1 MSLFTAD
8 IEKKVDEIKKE
19 LYRQIQEAAIPYD
32 LDFNMLHNSGEDDI
46 IFVARRTSDS
56 FYIAF
61 DLKQSIFSVNINP
74 YIQPKLKE
82 TKYMFSSLNDT
93 MKCFAALV
101 DYCNHVMSL
110 TKLF

>member
-1 MSLFTAD
+1 MKSINKQL
-8 IEKKVDEIKKE
+8 DEIKKE

>member
-1 MSLFTAD
+1 MKTLKEQF
-8 IEKKVDEIKKE
+8 EEMKNEI
-19 LYRQIQEAAIPYD
+19 YRSVQEAAIPYD
-32 LDFNMLHNSGEDDI
+32 LDFNMLHNNNEDDL
-46 IFVARRTSDS
+46 IFVAKRTSDS

-61 DLKQSIFSVNINP
+61 DLKQSVFYVNINP

-82 TKYMFSSLNDT
+82 TRYIFSSIGDT

-110 TKLF
+110 TKFF